1 MSNEEADQLAQSFM
15 KRYDELEPHTG
26 GAFIDVMWVFL
37 EAVGCYKNN
46 LFLGSAVLCRTAI
59 DAALYSAIAYTPNPH
74 GQPTIDESML
84 ASLLRTRIRWEKLKD
99 YGRNHL
105 HLDEDL
111 LNTIEKTR
119 DLGNFAA
126 HFAER
131 VLKAKANQAAGKT
144 ADGPAEDERIVV
156 TPGEAYESLAK
167 VSQFITTVMAKWKD
181 SATNK
186 TKQEITR
193 SIHEDM

>member
-1 MSNEEADQLAQSFM
+1 MSNEEADQLAHSFM

-26 GAFIDVMWVFL
+26 GAFIDAMWAFL
-37 EAVGCYKNN
+37 EAVGCYRNN

-74 GQPTIDESML
+74 EQPAISESMI
-84 ASLLRTRIRWEKLKD
+84 ASLLKTRIRWEKLRD

-111 LNTIEKTR
+111 LNTIEKTQ

-131 VLKAKANQAAGKT
+131 VLKGKANQAAGKT

-156 TPGEAYESLAK
+156 TPDEAYESLAK

-181 SATNK
+181 SAINK
-186 TKQEITR
+186 TK
-193 SIHEDM
+193 